1 VSARAVFMASDVTT
15 VGADASWIVVPV
27 VVLVIVLVGVNALR
41 AGRDGGRGGALQGAA
56 RAAPNA
62 IVAVVGTVLVVVGGG
77 ATAVL
82 AGLLPIM
89 IVVEAV
95 GGHVLGP
102 MVIAFVVAIVALIAG
117 AMLLGRGLREL
128 VPWRR

>member
-1 VSARAVFMASDVTT
+1 MFVVSDGLT
-15 VGADASWIVVPV
+15 VGGDASWIVIPV
-27 VVLVIVLVGVNALR
+27 VVLVVVLVGLNALR
-41 AGRDGGRGGALQGAA
+41 AKREGAPGGALQGAA
-56 RAAPNA
+56 QAAPNA

-77 ATAVL
+77 AAAVL

-102 MVIAFVVAIVALIAG
+102 MLIAFALALVALVTG
-117 AMLLGRGLREL
+117 AVLLGRGLREL

>member
-1 VSARAVFMASDVTT
+1 VSAGAVVVVSDVTT

-27 VVLVIVLVGVNALR
+27 VVLVVVLVGVNALR
-41 AGRDGGRGGALQGAA
+41 AGREGAPGGALQGAA
-56 RAAPNA
+56 RATPNA
-62 IVAVVGTVLVVVGGG
+62 VVAVVGTVLVVVGGG
-77 ATAVL
+77 AVAVL
-82 AGLLPIM
+82 AGLMPIM

-102 MVIAFVVAIVALIAG
+102 MVIAFALALLALVIG
-117 AMLLGRGLREL
+117 AALLGRGLREL